1 MKMIKQNTF
10 SKKEIGKIIKKNRI
24 QLGLTQDK
32 LAKMTGLRRTA
43 ITQIEAGRRD
53 INSSELSIFT
63 GILDISLDELLFK
76 PNIKHDHENNNYGEP
91 EFNKSKFIKLFLYI
105 LENCGSR
112 INVGKTVIYKLF
124 YFMDFDFYELY
135 EDYLTGEIYRKI
147 QHGPAPCHFS
157 EIEEELINNKMIKK
171 DVIEHHYYNQTK
183 YMPLIQADMSS
194 FSGKELKL
202 IDNEI
207 RKLSSMNA
215 KQIEDYSHQ
224 DVPWIITKD
233 REIINYDTVFYR
245 KDMHSVRED

>member
-1 MKMIKQNTF
+1 MIKQNTF
-10 SKKEIGKIIKKNRI
+10 NKKEIGRIIKKNRM

-32 LAKMTGLRRTA
+32 LAKMTGLQRTA
-43 ITQIEAGRRD
+43 ITHIEAGRRD
-53 INSSELSIFT
+53 ISSSELSIFI
-63 GILDISLDELLFK
+63 GIFDISLDELLFK
-76 PNIKHDHENNNYGEP
+76 PDIKHSYKKNNYGEP
-91 EFNKSKFIKLFLYI
+91 EFNKSKFIQLFLYI

-135 EDYLTGEIYRKI
+135 EDHLIGETYRKI

-157 EIEEELINNKMIKK
+157 DIEEELINGKMIKK
-171 DVIEHHYYNQTK
+171 DVIEYHDYSQIK
-183 YMPLIQADMSS
+183 YIPLIQADMSL

-207 RKLSSMNA
+207 CKLSSMNA

-233 REIINYDTVFYR
+233 RELINYDTVFYR

>member
-1 MKMIKQNTF
+1 MIKQNTYN
-10 SKKEIGKIIKKNRI
+10 KKEIGRIIKKNRK
-24 QLGLTQDK
+24 QLNLTQDK

-53 INSSELSIFT
+53 INSSELSVFT
-63 GILDISLDELLFK
+63 GIFDISLDELLLK
-76 PNIKHDHENNNYGEP
+76 PDNKDDYKNNNYIKP
-91 EFNKSKFIKLFLYI
+91 EFNKSKFIQLFLYI

-124 YFMDFDFYELY
+124 YFMDFDFYELH
-135 EDYLTGEIYRKI
+135 EDYLTGETYRKI
-147 QHGPAPCHFS
+147 QHGPAPYHFS

-171 DVIEHHYYNQTK
+171 DVIEFHDYNQIK
-183 YMPLIQADMSS
+183 YLPLIQADMSS

-207 RKLSSMNA
+207 SKLSSMNA

-233 REIINYDTVFYR
+233 RKLINYDTVFYR

>member
-1 MKMIKQNTF
+1 MIKQNTYN
-10 SKKEIGKIIKKNRI
+10 KKEIGKIIKKNRK
-24 QLGLTQDK
+24 QLNLTQDK
-32 LAKMTGLRRTA
+32 LSKMTGLRRTA

-63 GILDISLDELLFK
+63 GIFDVSLDELLFK
-76 PNIKHDHENNNYGEP
+76 PDNKNDYKNNSYIEP
-91 EFNKSKFIKLFLYI
+91 EFNKSKFIQLFLYI

-135 EDYLTGEIYRKI
+135 EDYLTGETYRKI
-147 QHGPAPCHFS
+147 QYGPAPCHFS

-171 DVIEHHYYNQTK
+171 DVIQFHDYNQVK
-183 YMPLIQADMSS
+183 YLPLIQADISS

-207 RKLSSMNA
+207 SKLSSMNA

-233 REIINYDTVFYR
+233 RELINYDTVFYR